1 MIQLFLKITHENTL
15 FFLTHSEKRVNMEHE
30 VYNNPG

>member
-1 MIQLFLKITHENTL
+1 MEITHENTL
-15 FFLTHSEKRVNMEHE
+15 FFLTGGQKKLVKEYE